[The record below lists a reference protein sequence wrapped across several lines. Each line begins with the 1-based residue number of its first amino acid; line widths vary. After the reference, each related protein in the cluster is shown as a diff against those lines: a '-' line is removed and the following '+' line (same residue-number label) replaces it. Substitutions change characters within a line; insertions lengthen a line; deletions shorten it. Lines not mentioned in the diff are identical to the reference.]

1 MTKNKLKSMSIL
13 EIPDTSY
20 YLGINELNL
29 RKRIH
34 LSQVSGLIRL
44 GRRLYFDRPKLEKFI
59 DELTIDSRYKK
70 THNWRYADEK
80 N

>member
-1 MTKNKLKSMSIL
+1 MTKNMLKSMSIL

-34 LSQVSGLIRL
+34 LSQVRGLIRL
-44 GRRLYFDRPKLEKFI
+44 GGRLYFDRPKLEKFI
-59 DELTIDSRYKK
+59 DELTIDSRYKEN
-70 THNWRYADEK
+70 T
-80 N
+80 